1 MEIIRKKYYNII
13 ILSRN
18 FRKENVNDKKM
29 MMVIL

>member
-1 MEIIRKKYYNII
+1 MEIIRKKCYNII